1 MNNKIG
7 AKDLITLGIFTVIY
21 FVIGA
26 ALSLLVSIPIMVP
39 FFPAVWALVNGT
51 VFMLYSTKVEKFGL
65 VTLMAVLTGLLVGL
79 TGMGFWCVLT
89 GLIFGLLGDLI
100 MKKGNYKSFKH
111 NLIGYAVFSI
121 WTSGSLVPWY
131 FFAQDTLNT
140 LAKYAESGYAE
151 YADYGTQVLAIMP
164 WWSLILFL
172 GLNFIC
178 GILGAMIG
186 KKIMKKHFEKA
197 GIL

>member
-1 MNNKIG
+1 MNNKIE

-26 ALSLLVSIPIMVP
+26 ALSILVSIPIMVP

-79 TGMGFWCVLT
+79 TGMGFWSVPT
-89 GLIFGLLGDLI
+89 GLVFGLLGDLI

-111 NLIGYAVFSI
+111 NLLGYSVFSI
-121 WTSGSLVPWY
+121 WTSGSLIPWY
-131 FFAQDTLNT
+131 FFAQET
-140 LAKYAESGYAE
+140 LAKYAAGGHGT
-151 YADYGTQVLAIMP
+151 DYGTQVLSVPP
-164 WWSLILFL
+164 WWSLLIFV

-178 GILGAMIG
+178 GLLGALIG

>member
-7 AKDLITLGIFTVIY
+7 AKVLITLGIFTVIY

-26 ALSLLVSIPIMVP
+26 VLSILVSIPFMVP
-39 FFPAVWALVNGT
+39 FFPTVWALVNGT

-79 TGMGFWCVLT
+79 TGMGFWCVPT
-89 GLIFGLLGDLI
+89 GLVFGLLGDLI

-111 NLIGYAVFSI
+111 NLFGYAVFSI
-121 WTSGSLVPWY
+121 STSGSLIPWY
-131 FFAQDTLNT
+131 FFAQDTL
-140 LAKYAESGYAE
+140 AKYAAGGYGT
-151 YADYGTQVLAIMP
+151 DYGTQVLAITP
-164 WWSLILFL
+164 WWSLLLFVV
-172 GLNFIC
+172 LNFI
-178 GILGAMIG
+178 GGLLGAIIG